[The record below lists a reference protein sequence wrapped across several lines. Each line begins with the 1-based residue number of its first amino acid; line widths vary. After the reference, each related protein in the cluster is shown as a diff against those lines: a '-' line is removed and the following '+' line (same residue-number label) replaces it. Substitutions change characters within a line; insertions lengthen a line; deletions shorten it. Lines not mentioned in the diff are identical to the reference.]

1 MGMSPVKR
9 PGVVTFIGVILYI
22 QAVLAVVAGI
32 MAIAY
37 KTRIANSLERQSGV
51 EFGDGSLIG
60 FGIVELVI
68 GVLLF
73 LVASGIMR
81 GSRGWRLF
89 VAIVVGINMAAALG
103 SMLYYHT
110 GAYVESGLVTL
121 LIGVFVLW
129 AVYGHEQSERYFE
142 STV

>member
-129 AVYGHEQSERYFE
+129 ALYGHDQSERYFE

>member
-129 AVYGHEQSERYFE
+129 ALYGHDQSERYFE
-142 STV
+142 STM

>member
-129 AVYGHEQSERYFE
+129 ALYGHEQSERYFE

>member
-9 PGVVTFIGVILYI
+9 PGIVTFIGVILYI

-129 AVYGHEQSERYFE
+129 ALYGHDQSERYFE